1 MNARRVSAAGL
12 AALPDGGGASGGG
25 ARPPEGGAGAG
36 ECAAGGEGAQSLAAG
51 IGWVLVVPQPGVVAH
66 QLIFGLAYGVTQLAG
81 CRC

>member
-1 MNARRVSAAGL
+1 VGR
-12 AALPDGGGASGGG
+12 
-25 ARPPEGGAGAG
+25 
-36 ECAAGGEGAQSLAAG
+36 AQSLAAG